1 MIPTKRRLRPDN
13 RCSIHQTSS
22 PARSCIFFYAFSFI
36 YRTCVSLLP
45 QLYTK
50 VASAK
55 NGLFQKFNIGNGCP
69 VKRNNKSMKCSFN
82 WNAYCHLTIG
92 KNPLRIEMW
101 NIFTF
106 KPTKLKSSAH
116 QIDCK
121 RKEESFNNTIFY
133 TINHSNFL
141 ENLQARNAIDLIDIT
156 VKERLLIATIKTD
169 CENQIIDRYQIV
181 DFNIERYICSGQ
193 PAFLI

>member
-55 NGLFQKFNIGNGCP
+55 NGLFQKFNIDNGCP
-69 VKRNNKSMKCSFN
+69 VKRYNKSMKCRFN

-106 KPTKLKSSAH
+106 KPTKLKSSVH

-121 RKEESFNNTIFY
+121 MKEESFNNTIFY
-133 TINHSNFL
+133 SSGGLNIRENEKIKFGGLMFQTFYGGHGSSWAPKKDNFIHF
-141 ENLQARNAIDLIDIT
+141 RNFKIT
-156 VKERLLIATIKTD
+156 A
-169 CENQIIDRYQIV
+169 N
-181 DFNIERYICSGQ
+181 
-193 PAFLI
+193 